1 MKQKEPNQSV
11 RTTPAH
17 GVPSQRAAA
26 TVLVALPDKI
36 LQEVFES
43 VAGAEGLHALAAGA
57 GRHVVEI
64 ASRGRPSMIIIAN
77 SYRDLSGSEVVRR
90 LRGLTGAYIVVV
102 ERGATE
108 DQRIELLEAGADQIV
123 DGRYSPREHQM
134 RLRALLRRVRPVRAG
149 EQSGAAN
156 AAGRDAAR
164 GTAPASRTSGWRT
177 AGVSSSVTTPSGAS
191 RATAT
196 AAPTELPAQHVLV
209 SDGLAVDTTQHICW
223 LNDEELSLT
232 RTEFR
237 ILVAMMRGRP
247 DGSGRLLTKSE
258 LVGVVGGSGAD
269 RSALRSLE
277 VHVGNL
283 RRKLG
288 EEVRSPRWIRTVRS
302 VGYHW
307 LQPVE
312 AVTAADIAERAAR
325 KASEDMAPVEQLG
338 RSHHLRMVN

>member
-36 LQEVFES
+36 LQEVFEG
-43 VAGAEGLHALAAGA
+43 VAESEGLHALAAGA

-149 EQSGAAN
+149 DQRGAAP
-156 AAGRDAAR
+156 AAGRDAVR
-164 GTAPASRTSGWRT
+164 GVAPSTRTSSWRT
-177 AGVSSSVTTPSGAS
+177 AGVISSASMPGAVS
-191 RATAT
+191 PTAST
-196 AAPTELPAQHVLV
+196 AVPTEPPAQHVLV

-312 AVTAADIAERAAR
+312 AVTAADIATRAAR
-325 KASEDMAPVEQLG
+325 EEKEEAAVSEY
-338 RSHHLRMVN
+338 RSRAHHLRMVN